1 MTNDAHEGLA
11 NATTRDDAA
20 NALSLGWNERLATE
34 LIEKKYDMTSLQH
47 SRRLGRVSRI
57 DRGWSTIL
65 TSGVHDAVDGVER
78 VRNIGADVAVG
89 DWVIISDDMEKID
102 HVLSR
107 SSALTRRASSDT
119 VRAESHT
126 VAANIDT
133 VLVVQAAT
141 PDPNLRRIE
150 RELVLA
156 FDSGAQPVL
165 VFNKIDEL
173 DADGLSLMVRRVE
186 PVLAGVPL
194 LFASAKTGAGL
205 DGLRTY
211 TYISSISDI
220 NDTQKSVASAPQTI
234 ALLGASGVGK
244 STLINALSGHD
255 GQATGAVREG
265 DQRGRHTTTAAE
277 LVRLVNGGWLI
288 DTPGLRAVSLWM
300 SNHGIEQAFSDIFT
314 LTESCKFRD
323 CKHEDEPSCAVQA
336 AVERGEVS
344 LERLCKMKMLVAEEH
359 ELEEQQAVHER
370 AYDRKG
376 TRKKPKN

>member
-20 NALSLGWNERLATE
+20 HALALGWNERLATE
-34 LIEKKYDMTSLQH
+34 LIEKKYDMTSLQR

-65 TSGVHDAVDGVER
+65 TSGVHDAVDGIER

-126 VAANIDT
+126 VATNIDT

-165 VFNKIDEL
+165 VFNKIDEM
-173 DADGLSLMVRRVE
+173 DAEGLSLMVRRVE

-205 DGLRTY
+205 DGLRAY
-211 TYISSISDI
+211 TYIY
-220 NDTQKSVASAPQTI
+220 DTQKSVASAPQTI
-234 ALLGASGVGK
+234 AFLGASGVGK

-336 AVERGEVS
+336 AVKRGDVS
-344 LERLCKMKMLVAEEH
+344 LERLANMKMLVAEEL
-359 ELEEQQAVHER
+359 ELEEQKAVHER

-376 TRKKPKN
+376 ARKKPKI